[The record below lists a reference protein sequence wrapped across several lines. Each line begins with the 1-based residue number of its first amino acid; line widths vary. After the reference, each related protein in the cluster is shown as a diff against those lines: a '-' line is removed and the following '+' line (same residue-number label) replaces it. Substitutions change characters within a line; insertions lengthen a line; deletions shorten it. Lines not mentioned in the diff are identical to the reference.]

1 MHTDEDSG
9 QTVISGMG
17 ELHLD
22 IIVDRLRREFGV
34 EINQGAP
41 QVNYKEALTKTVQHR
56 EVFKKQTGGRGKF
69 ADIIFEI
76 GPATKVRSDSRSWMR
91 SRAVI
96 FPRSSFLLFRK
107 VLLRRWTTALWPA
120 TRWTR

>member
-22 IIVDRLRREFGV
+22 IIIVDRLRREFGV

-41 QVNYKEALTKTVQHR
+41 QVNYKGVAHR
-56 EVFKKQTGGRGKF
+56 YLFSTARFKKQTGGRGKF

-76 GPATKVRSDSRSWMR
+76 GPADDGAMGLYVRRPGR
-91 SRAVI
+91 
-96 FPRSSFLLFRK
+96 
-107 VLLRRWTTALWPA
+107 
-120 TRWTR
+120 